1 MNAPESRSAV
11 DLPIEGMTCAACAAR
26 IEKQLNKLPGVSAAV
41 NFASERARV
50 EFDAGAVA
58 TPQLVETIE
67 KAGFKVPPQ
76 SLDLAISGMTCAACA
91 TRIEAVLNKLPG
103 VEASVN
109 FASEKAIIRYVPGQA
124 DAASL
129 VAAVRRAGYEARESG
144 LDTRAVEKERKAAA
158 YRAELKRFW
167 ISVVLTLPLV
177 AQMGAM
183 FSGEHEDLLPRW
195 LQFALATPVQF
206 WIGWRFYVGAFNA
219 LRGGAG
225 NMDVLVALGTS
236 MAWAFSAVVTALDL
250 HHQHVYFEA
259 SAAVITLVLMGKLL
273 EARAKAKTSAAIEA
287 LIRLQPQTARVLRD
301 GELVEVPVAS
311 LNPGDLFVVRPG
323 ESVPVDGEVAEG
335 ASSVNEA
342 MLTGESLPVAKQAGE
357 KVFAATVNGEGLLTC
372 RATGVGSHTLLAGII
387 RMVEQ
392 AQGSKAPVQRLADR
406 ISAVFVPVV
415 TAIAVVAFAGWWL
428 FTGDFTN
435 ALVNAVAVLVI
446 ACPCALGLATPTAI
460 MVGTGRGAAAGIL
473 VKNAEALELAK
484 NVEVLA
490 VDKTGTLTQGKPEV
504 TDILSSSPAPLPQT
518 GEGSDL
524 APSPRVR
531 GEGWGEG
538 QLLQI
543 AASLEQGATHPLAE
557 AIVARAR
564 GQGLALTQ
572 PGELRA
578 VPGKGLT
585 ATLDGEE
592 HVLGSPAFLA
602 ERGVAVPEA
611 LLAPLANGGKSV
623 VAVSRGLTFLGLIG
637 VADRLRPTSRE
648 AVVRLQAQGVEVVM
662 LTGDNAATAAAI
674 AREAGIAR
682 FEAGVLPQD
691 KAAAIARL
699 KSGGKRV
706 GMVGDGIND
715 APALAAAD
723 VSFAIGGGSD
733 VALEAADVTLMRSD
747 LLSVADAIDL
757 SRATLSKI
765 RQNLFFAFIYN
776 VLGIPLAAM
785 GYLNPVIAGAA
796 MALSS
801 VSVVSNS
808 LLLRRW
814 KPQRRDE

>member
-1 MNAPESRSAV
+1 MNAPVTRQTV

-26 IEKQLNKLPGVSAAV
+26 IERQLNKLPGVSAAV
-41 NFASERARV
+41 NFASERAHV
-50 EFDAGAVA
+50 EFDAAA
-58 TPQLVETIE
+58 ANEARLVDTIV
-67 KAGFKVPPQ
+67 KAGFTVPQVDPAVT
-76 SLDLAISGMTCAACA
+76 LMEARAA
-91 TRIEAVLNKLPG
+91 
-103 VEASVN
+103 
-109 FASEKAIIRYVPGQA
+109 EKAR
-124 DAASL
+124 
-129 VAAVRRAGYEARESG
+129 
-144 LDTRAVEKERKAAA
+144 KEAA

-167 ISVVLTLPLV
+167 ISVALTLPLV

-183 FSGEHEDLLPRW
+183 VTGEHEDWLPRW
-195 LQFALATPVQF
+195 LQLLLATPVQF

-236 MAWAFSAVVTALDL
+236 MAWLFSAVVTAADL

-259 SAAVITLVLMGKLL
+259 SAVVITLVLMGKLL

-311 LNPGDLFVVRPG
+311 LNPGDVFVVRPG

-342 MLTGESLPVAKQAGE
+342 MLTGESLPVAKNPGD
-357 KVFAATVNGEGLLTC
+357 KVFAATVNGEGLIHC

-406 ISAVFVPVV
+406 ISAIFVPVV
-415 TAIAVVAFAGWWL
+415 TVIAFLAFAGWW
-428 FTGDFTN
+428 FFAGDFTSG
-435 ALVNAVAVLVI
+435 LVNAVAVLVI

-460 MVGTGRGAAAGIL
+460 MVGTGRGAASGIL

-504 TDILSSSPAPLPQT
+504 TDVVPPSGLVEA
-518 GEGSDL
+518 DL
-524 APSPRVR
+524 LR
-531 GEGWGEG
+531 
-538 QLLQI
+538 I
-543 AASLEQGATHPLAE
+543 AASLEQGTTHPLAE

-564 GQGLALTQ
+564 GQGIELM
-572 PGELRA
+572 PPEGLRA

-585 ATLDGEE
+585 AMLDG
-592 HVLGSPAFLA
+592 VDYSLGSPAFLA

-611 LLAPLANGGKSV
+611 LLAPLAGAGKSV
-623 VAVSRGLTFLGLIG
+623 VAVSRGPTFLGLVG
-637 VADRLRPTSRE
+637 VADRLRPTSRA
-648 AVVRLQAQGVEVVM
+648 AVARLKAQGVEVVM

-682 FEAGVLPQD
+682 FEAEVLPQD
-691 KAAAIARL
+691 KAAAIAKL
-699 KSGGKRV
+699 KAGGRRV

-733 VALEAADVTLMRSD
+733 VALEAADVTLMRND
-747 LLSVADAIDL
+747 LLSAADAIDL
-757 SRATLSKI
+757 SRATLAKI

-776 VLGIPLAAM
+776 VLGIPLAAL
-785 GYLNPVIAGAA
+785 GLLNPVIAGAA
-796 MALSS
+796 MAMSS